1 MTIKLK
7 YKVHEIMDKDF
18 IKINY
23 KEKTSEAIKKI
34 IFSKR
39 DEVVLVDENNNIIGL
54 FTRADICKLGENLIF
69 IDLPVSQFSTMN
81 IVKINYDE
89 DVIAARD
96 LMIERNIGRLL
107 VEKDGEIVGILTNNN
122 IRDNFYTKVEDMHN
136 ITEEAFDNICEAI
149 CICDYNGEV
158 IYWNKASE
166 KLYNIKKDDIIGT
179 YIGDFFP
186 NALTNEVFKNKK
198 TIKDVLHQPVEGKKV
213 FLSAVPI
220 FNSNNQMTA
229 VITTDKD
236 IHDIDEIMER
246 LKKEEEK
253 SKYFEGRY
261 KEQIAKQYSFSG
273 IISKNKKVIEAI
285 TLSQRVAPSNA
296 NVMITGESGTGK
308 DVFATSI
315 HSASG
320 RKGKYIAVNCSAIP
334 EELLESELFG
344 YEEGAFT
351 GAKKGGK
358 IGKFELANNGTLF
371 LDEVGEMP
379 LKMQSKLLR
388 VLQDGIINRLGSDKT
403 IETDV
408 RIIAATNI
416 DIREAMEK
424 EKFRSDLYYRLAV
437 VNVDLP
443 PLRERKEDIKELT
456 KYFVKE
462 FSEKEK
468 ININSFDEE
477 IYNIFESYFW
487 EGNIRE
493 LRNVVQRIVVLSD
506 DGRIKKEDVP
516 NYIVDGLKPVEMNDA
531 NEKFTSCDFNN
542 SIKNLEVKMLTDA
555 IKAANGNKTNAAK
568 LLNINRTTFYYKIKL
583 YNLEHMIK
591 N

>member
-1 MTIKLK
+1 
-7 YKVHEIMDKDF
+7 
-18 IKINY
+18 
-23 KEKTSEAIKKI
+23 
-34 IFSKR
+34 
-39 DEVVLVDENNNIIGL
+39 
-54 FTRADICKLGENLIF
+54 
-69 IDLPVSQFSTMN
+69 
-81 IVKINYDE
+81 
-89 DVIAARD
+89 
-96 LMIERNIGRLL
+96 
-107 VEKDGEIVGILTNNN
+107 
-122 IRDNFYTKVEDMHN
+122 
-136 ITEEAFDNICEAI
+136 
-149 CICDYNGEV
+149 
-158 IYWNKASE
+158 
-166 KLYNIKKDDIIGT
+166 
-179 YIGDFFP
+179 
-186 NALTNEVFKNKK
+186 
-198 TIKDVLHQPVEGKKV
+198 
-213 FLSAVPI
+213 
-220 FNSNNQMTA
+220 MTA

-246 LKKEEEK
+246 LKKEEKK
-253 SKYFEGRY
+253 SKYYEVRY

-315 HSASG
+315 HNASG

-379 LKMQSKLLR
+379 FKMQSKLLR
-388 VLQDGIINRLGSDKT
+388 VLQDGIISRLGSDKT

-416 DIREAMEK
+416 DIRSAMDK
-424 EKFRSDLYYRLAV
+424 DKFRSDLYYRLAV
-437 VNVDLP
+437 VNIDLP

-462 FSEKEK
+462 FSEKEN
-468 ININSFDEE
+468 INITSFDEE

-516 NYIVDGLKPVEMNDA
+516 NYIVNGLKPIEMNEKND
-531 NEKFTSCDFNN
+531 KFTSCDFND
-542 SIKNLEVKMLTDA
+542 SIKNLEIKMLTEA
-555 IKAANGNKTNAAK
+555 IKTANGSKTNAAK

-583 YNLEHMIK
+583 YNLEHLLK

>member
-1 MTIKLK
+1 MTIKLN

-34 IFSKR
+34 AFSKR
-39 DEVVLVDENNNIIGL
+39 DEVVLVDEKDNIIGL
-54 FTRADICKLGENLIF
+54 FTRTDICKLGENPIF
-69 IDLPVSQFSTMN
+69 VDLPVSQFSTMSL
-81 IVKINYDE
+81 VKIGYDE
-89 DVIAARD
+89 DVIKARD
-96 LMIERNIGRLL
+96 LMIDKNIGRLL
-107 VEKDGEIVGILTNNN
+107 VEKDGDIVGILTNNN
-122 IRDNFYTKVEDMHN
+122 IRDDFYTKVEDIHN
-136 ITEEAFDNICEAI
+136 ITREAFDNICEAI

-166 KLYNIKKDDIIGT
+166 KLYNIKKEEIIGT

-186 NALTNEVFKNKK
+186 NALTNEVFKQRK

-220 FNSNNQMTA
+220 FNSSNQMTA

-236 IHDIDEIMER
+236 IHEIDEIMER
-246 LKKEEEK
+246 LKNEEKK
-253 SKYFEGRY
+253 SKYYEVRY

-273 IISKNKKVIEAI
+273 IISKNKRVIEAI
-285 TLSQRVAPSNA
+285 TLAQRVAPSNA

-315 HSASG
+315 HNASG
-320 RKGKYIAVNCSAIP
+320 RKGKYVAVNCSAIP

-371 LDEVGEMP
+371 LDEVGDMP
-379 LKMQSKLLR
+379 FKMQSKLLR

-416 DIREAMEK
+416 DIRDAIEK

-462 FSEKEK
+462 FSEKEN
-468 ININSFDEE
+468 INITSFDEE

-516 NYIVDGLKPVEMNDA
+516 NYIVNGLKPI
-531 NEKFTSCDFNN
+531 EKDKTNKEFTSCDFND
-542 SIKNLEVKMLTDA
+542 SIKNLEIKMLTEA

-583 YNLEHMIK
+583 YDLEHLLK
-591 N
+591 S

>member
-34 IFSKR
+34 AFSKR
-39 DEVVLVDENNNIIGL
+39 DEVILVDEKDNIIGL
-54 FTRADICKLGENLIF
+54 FTRTDICKLGENPIF
-69 IDLPVSQFSTMN
+69 VDLPVSQFSTMN
-81 IVKINYDE
+81 LVKINYDE
-89 DVIAARD
+89 DVIKARD
-96 LMIERNIGRLL
+96 LMIEKKIGRLL
-107 VEKDGEIVGILTNNN
+107 VEKNGDIVGILTNNN
-122 IRDNFYTKVEDMHN
+122 IRDDFYTKVEDMHD
-136 ITEEAFDNICEAI
+136 ITREAFDNICEAI

-166 KLYNIKKDDIIGT
+166 KLYNIKKDEIIGT

-220 FNSNNQMTA
+220 FNSSNQMTA

-246 LKKEEEK
+246 LKKEEKK
-253 SKYFEGRY
+253 SKYYEVRY

-308 DVFATSI
+308 DVFATAI
-315 HSASG
+315 HNASG

-379 LKMQSKLLR
+379 FKMQSKLLR
-388 VLQDGIINRLGSDKT
+388 VLQDGIISRLGSDKT

-416 DIREAMEK
+416 DIRSAMDK
-424 EKFRSDLYYRLAV
+424 DNFRSDLYYRLAV
-437 VNVDLP
+437 VNIDLP

-462 FSEKEK
+462 FSEKEN
-468 ININSFDEE
+468 INITSFDEE

-516 NYIVDGLKPVEMNDA
+516 NYIVNGLKPIEMDKT
-531 NEKFTSCDFNN
+531 NEEFTSCDFND
-542 SIKNLEVKMLTDA
+542 SIKKLEIKMLTEA
-555 IKAANGNKTNAAK
+555 IMAANGNKTNAAK

-583 YNLEHMIK
+583 YNLEYLLK
-591 N
+591 T

>member
-34 IFSKR
+34 VFSKR
-39 DEVVLVDENNNIIGL
+39 DEVVLVDEKNNIIGL
-54 FTRADICKLGENLIF
+54 FTRADICKLGENPIF
-69 IDLPVSQFSTMN
+69 VDLPVSQFSTMN

-89 DVIAARD
+89 DVIKARD
-96 LMIERNIGRLL
+96 LMIDRNIGRLL
-107 VEKDGEIVGILTNNN
+107 VERDGNIVGILTNNN

-166 KLYNIKKDDIIGT
+166 KLYNIKRDDIIGT

-236 IHDIDEIMER
+236 IHDIDEIMGR

-285 TLSQRVAPSNA
+285 TLSQRVATSNA

-379 LKMQSKLLR
+379 FKMQSKLLR
-388 VLQDGIINRLGSDKT
+388 VLQDGIISRLGSDKT

-424 EKFRSDLYYRLAV
+424 DKFRSDLYYRLAV
-437 VNVDLP
+437 VNIDLP

-468 ININSFDEE
+468 IDINSFDEE

-516 NYIVDGLKPVEMNDA
+516 NYIVNGLKPVEMNDT
-531 NEKFTSCDFNN
+531 NDKFTSCDFNN

>member
-34 IFSKR
+34 AFSKR
-39 DEVVLVDENNNIIGL
+39 DEVILVDEKDNIIGL
-54 FTRADICKLGENLIF
+54 FTRTDICKLGENPIF
-69 IDLPVSQFSTMN
+69 VDLPVSQFSTMN
-81 IVKINYDE
+81 LVKINYDE
-89 DVIAARD
+89 DVIKARD
-96 LMIERNIGRLL
+96 LMIEKNIGRLL
-107 VEKDGEIVGILTNNN
+107 VEKNGNIVGILTNNN
-122 IRDNFYTKVEDMHN
+122 IRDDFYTKVEDMHD
-136 ITEEAFDNICEAI
+136 ITREAFDNICEAI

-166 KLYNIKKDDIIGT
+166 KLYNIKKDEIIGT

-220 FNSNNQMTA
+220 FNSSNQMTA

-246 LKKEEEK
+246 LKKEEKK
-253 SKYFEGRY
+253 SKYYEVRY

-315 HSASG
+315 HNASG

-379 LKMQSKLLR
+379 FKMQSKLLR
-388 VLQDGIINRLGSDKT
+388 VLQDGIISRLGSDKT

-416 DIREAMEK
+416 DIRSAMDK
-424 EKFRSDLYYRLAV
+424 DKFRSDLYYRLAV
-437 VNVDLP
+437 VNIDLP

-462 FSEKEK
+462 FSEKEN
-468 ININSFDEE
+468 INITSFDEE

-516 NYIVDGLKPVEMNDA
+516 NYIVNGLKPIEMDEKND
-531 NEKFTSCDFNN
+531 EFTSCNFND
-542 SIKNLEVKMLTDA
+542 SIKNLEIKMLTEA
-555 IKAANGNKTNAAK
+555 IKAANGSKTNAAK

-583 YNLEHMIK
+583 YNLEHLLK